1 MEESIKTLLEK
12 DYIVICDTNVYLR
25 IYDYSPEF
33 AYFAIECLKKIQNYI
48 KIPFTTFK
56 EYNKHYRAKYD
67 HSKKKIEEYNVRLLE
82 KIDSFHQSIDEEFK
96 RIEQYNFPDMSSL
109 HTNVIQQIESIRN
122 DIKSYCD
129 SHELLIAVNDEYLK
143 VDPIKKFVDSLSN
156 NILKQYDF
164 SRIYDIC
171 EDGEKRFKN
180 NTPPGFKDKDKQGL
194 RQYSDLILW
203 NEIID
208 ESIAQGKNVL
218 FITDDVK
225 IDWWEPFNNNG
236 TVEKRFHP
244 KLVREF
250 NKKTNCSI
258 IGITSKELFSLI
270 SDEFNVEKLNT
281 IDMALSQNTENYI
294 GKIMDSAFEK
304 IQDEIAFS
312 GERFIS
318 EYNNIGSEGLSDLEI
333 EEYELIDYDLIEQI
347 DKTFIYLLTYKIKA
361 TGTSQEYQG
370 RDDDTKEVITSPDN
384 KHEFEGIVKVQVERR
399 IDDFIDL
406 VTEDTYETAYIESC
420 ELEETNFIHWS
431 ESEYDEYDQ
440 YNLCPRCGKVITY
453 DNDAGNG
460 FCINCSNEYDDI

>member
-1 MEESIKTLLEK
+1 MQVSIKALMEK

-33 AYFAIECLKKIQNYI
+33 ANFAIECLKKIQNHI
-48 KIPFTTFK
+48 KIPFTTYK

-67 HSKKKIEEYNVRLLE
+67 HSKTKIEEYNVRLLD
-82 KIDSFHQSIDEEFK
+82 KINSFNQSIDEEFK
-96 RIEQYNFPDMSSL
+96 RIEQYNFPDMPSL
-109 HTNVIQQIESIRN
+109 HSNVIQQIENIRS
-122 DIKSYCD
+122 DIKSYCE
-129 SHELLIAVNDEYLK
+129 SHELLIAVNDEYLR
-143 VDPIKKFVDSLSN
+143 VDPIKNFMDSLSN
-156 NILKQYDF
+156 SILKQYSF
-164 SRIYDIC
+164 SEIYDIC
-171 EDGEKRFKN
+171 EEGEKRFKDK
-180 NTPPGFKDKDKQGL
+180 TPPGFKDKDKQGL

-203 NEIID
+203 HEIID
-208 ESIAQGKNVL
+208 ESIAQKKNIL

-244 KLVREF
+244 KLVSEF

-258 IGITSKELFSLI
+258 IGITSIELFSLI
-270 SDEFNVEKLNT
+270 SDEFDVEKLNT
-281 IDMALSQNTENYI
+281 IDMALSQNNENYI
-294 GKIMDSAFEK
+294 ERITDSAFEK

-318 EYNNIGSEGLSDLEI
+318 EYNKIGSEGLSDLEI

-361 TGTSQEYQG
+361 TGTSQEYLG
-370 RDDDTKEVITSPDN
+370 RDDDTKEVIASPDN
-384 KHEFEGIVKVQVERR
+384 QHEFEGIVKVQVERV

-406 VTEDTYETAYIESC
+406 VTEDTYDTVYLESC

-431 ESEYDEYDQ
+431 EGEYDQ
-440 YNLCPRCGKVITY
+440 YNLCPRCGKEITY

-460 FCINCSNEYDDI
+460 FCIYCSNKYDDI